1 MNDLDYTNTKINLD
15 YLRNKINPE
24 NYQELEIPFEDLEK
38 NPPYYF
44 FINPKKLLTL
54 NKKILI
60 NDFTK
65 KRYKLSY
72 FKIMN
77 GLFHCENISI
87 QNILPIF
94 IYLTGTTPRWAIS
107 TLSFTL
113 QHLYF
118 PGITLLSNI
127 EIQVGCLEL
136 FDYTRVLKKE
146 NDAVTLP
153 PYKTDPNFLNE
164 FYEKIFFNS
173 FKNIDFS
180 TVVSFSKEKKIKNN
194 TYSKKIALQQ
204 YIKKNNIF

>member
-44 FINPKKLLTL
+44 YINPKKLLVL
-54 NKKILI
+54 NRKILI

-72 FKIMN
+72 YKIMN

-87 QNILPIF
+87 QNLIPIF
-94 IYLTGTTPRWAIS
+94 IFLTGTTPWWAIS

-113 QHLYF
+113 KHLYF
-118 PGITLLSNI
+118 PGITLLTNI
-127 EIQVGCLEL
+127 EIQIGCLDL
-136 FDYTRVLKKE
+136 FDFTRVLKE
-146 NDAVTLP
+146 NNTPVTIP
-153 PYKTDPNFLNE
+153 PYNINPNFLDD
-164 FYEKIFFNS
+164 FYEKIFLNS
-173 FKNIDFS
+173 FKKIDFS
-180 TVVSFSKEKKIKNN
+180 TIEP
-194 TYSKKIALQQ
+194 L
-204 YIKKNNIF
+204 IKKEVPKKEAQYNSSN